1 VDRDRQTYKKRER
14 AGGGRRR
21 LRERV

>member
-14 AGGGRRR
+14 AGGERRR